1 MVKQFRFKEF
11 RMLELPNLG
20 LKVDDATYHKA
31 RIRAAQ
37 AGTSVS
43 AMVREFLNREDDEE
57 SARETQRIQA
67 MEALYALANQRAKSG
82 NQAVEPL
89 SRDEIYATRLR

>member
-1 MVKQFRFKEF
+1 MK
-11 RMLELPNLG
+11 NIT

-43 AMVREFLNREDDEE
+43 AMVREFLNREDNEE
-57 SARETQRIQA
+57 EARETKRIQA
-67 MEALYALANQRAKSG
+67 MEALYALANQRAISG
-82 NQAVEPL
+82 SQPVEPL
-89 SRDEIYATRLR
+89 SRDEIYAARLR

>member
-1 MVKQFRFKEF
+1 MK
-11 RMLELPNLG
+11 NIT
-20 LKVDDATYHKA
+20 LKVDDETYRKA

-43 AMVREFLNREDDEE
+43 AMVRAFLNREEHEE
-57 SARETQRIQA
+57 DARETKRIEA
-67 MEALYALANQRAKSG
+67 MQALYAIVDQRAKSG
-82 NQAVEPL
+82 SQSVEPL